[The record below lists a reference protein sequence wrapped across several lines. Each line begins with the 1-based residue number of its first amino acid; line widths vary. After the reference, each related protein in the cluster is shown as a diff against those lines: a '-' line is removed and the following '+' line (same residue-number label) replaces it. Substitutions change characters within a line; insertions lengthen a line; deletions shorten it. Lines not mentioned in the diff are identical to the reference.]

1 MTSLTHPELAE
12 IKTKAK
18 EIERTN
24 KANEVDF
31 RNKVNAKADEVQTK
45 LIDLFR
51 PFVGKKIRTVSGYGD
66 WSAPVKKVLDPYLKS
81 VRDSGYRVI
90 WRYSCG
96 SLFFEIDR
104 TYKHKEINY
113 KGWESDHAVYVK
125 EEFYVGR
132 WEEENGNLREVSQN
146 DVDYKRRKNWTVE
159 ELQETRNKIRTL
171 ENELSNLK
179 GSIRSFRR

>member
-66 WSAPVKKVLDPYLKS
+66 WSAQVKKV
-81 VRDSGYRVI
+81 
-90 WRYSCG
+90 
-96 SLFFEIDR
+96 
-104 TYKHKEINY
+104 
-113 KGWESDHAVYVK
+113 
-125 EEFYVGR
+125 
-132 WEEENGNLREVSQN
+132 
-146 DVDYKRRKNWTVE
+146 
-159 ELQETRNKIRTL
+159 
-171 ENELSNLK
+171 
-179 GSIRSFRR
+179 